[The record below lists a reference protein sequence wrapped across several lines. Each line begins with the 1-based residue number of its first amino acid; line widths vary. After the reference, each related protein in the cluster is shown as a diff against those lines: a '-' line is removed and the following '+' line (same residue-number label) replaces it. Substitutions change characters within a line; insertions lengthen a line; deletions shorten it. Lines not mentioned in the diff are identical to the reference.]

1 MSGLTW
7 WQTLLIA
14 VVPVLLTLIITNIAD
29 WQRRKQEALAADED
43 RKERARVSETARR
56 QALEDYWRERRLE
69 LHSELVSIS
78 NVVLMFSAVQASLY
92 DDLPQR
98 EDIVTRFVSDLKG
111 GAASPMALASQL
123 QSLLPKIRLTC
134 GSEVRTS
141 AARVAEL
148 IQKVVNVF
156 NSKALTADD
165 AKKVGAD
172 LRAALADFEAEARKE
187 IGSD

>member
-1 MSGLTW
+1 M
-7 WQTLLIA
+7 
-14 VVPVLLTLIITNIAD
+14 
-29 WQRRKQEALAADED
+29 
-43 RKERARVSETARR
+43 
-56 QALEDYWRERRLE
+56 
-69 LHSELVSIS
+69 VSIS
-78 NVVLMFSAVQASLY
+78 NVVLMFSAVQASLD
-92 DDLPQR
+92 DDLRQR

-134 GSEVRTS
+134 GSEVRIS

-156 NSKALTADD
+156 NLKALTADN
-165 AKKVGAD
+165 AEKVGAD